1 MPIVMQASN
10 GETSTAAPMPHRA
23 NSSATVTIRRL
34 SVERFAVTNARRMKP
49 MTAPMTISRMFSSTG
64 FRMISAVTSPPMEA
78 TEMETATENATRL
91 TMSSKATTD
100 RSVST

>member
-1 MPIVMQASN
+1 
-10 GETSTAAPMPHRA
+10 
-23 NSSATVTIRRL
+23 
-34 SVERFAVTNARRMKP
+34 